1 MKKYCL
7 LFLLLVFSKFSI
19 GQQVIISGAAKNR
32 LLTWNDFSGKPDKK
46 SEHEANTFWKI
57 NYSYTGVNFQ
67 GDSAKLKGLSVKL
80 ELDADQSWIKS
91 GKETA
96 NLLKHEQGHFDVG
109 LICLKEMIEKLNN
122 SVFHKQDISAKV
134 QNLFSEVL
142 NKYLLMNKQ
151 YDKETDHSKKKE
163 EQEKWDQFFAKEL
176 NR

>member
-1 MKKYCL
+1 MKKYSL
-7 LFLLLVFSKFSI
+7 FFLLLVFAKLSV
-19 GQQVIISGAAKNR
+19 GQQVIISGVANNR

-57 NYSYTGVNFQ
+57 NYSYTGVIFQ

-80 ELDADQSWIKS
+80 ELDAGQSWIRP
-91 GKETA
+91 GKETT

-122 SVFHKQDISAKV
+122 TLFYKQDISAKV
-134 QNLFSEVL
+134 QNLFYEIL
-142 NKYLLMNKQ
+142 NKHMLMNKQ

-163 EQEKWDQFFAKEL
+163 EQEKWNLFFTNEL